1 MEILSFENSAQPA
14 RKKKSLGL
22 ILGVAVVAGVMTLGS
37 TLASSVTITGG
48 AITFGQGVVQAA
60 ACDSEISITPAT
72 GFTNATGAGSFKLG
86 SITLGGLAD
95 ACDDK
100 KLIIKAY
107 NDVNGSS
114 PLTLVGTSTSISAT
128 YDKDTP
134 TSSTILPGSS
144 AVTLTGSTASA
155 NNGTL
160 ILTIATPILDAT
172 SISKLTIEQQ
182 N

>member
-1 MEILSFENSAQPA
+1 MEILSFEGGAQAP

-22 ILGVAVVAGVMTLGS
+22 ILGVALVAGVTTLGS

-48 AITFGQGVVQAA
+48 TITFGQGVVQAT
-60 ACDSEISITPAT
+60 ACDSEITVTPAT
-72 GFTNATGAGSFKLG
+72 GFTNATGAGSFTLG

-95 ACDDK
+95 ACDGK
-100 KLIIKAY
+100 KLIVKAY
-107 NDVNGSS
+107 NDTNGSG
-114 PLTLVGTSTSISAT
+114 PLTLVGTSTSITAT
-128 YDKDTP
+128 YNKSTP
-134 TSSTILPGSS
+134 TSSTLLPASGV
-144 AVTLTGSTASA
+144 ALTGSAASA

-160 ILTIATPILDAT
+160 VLTISSPILDAT